1 MPGEKKQVTNQVIK
15 VDKRLWEVF
24 KATGILCG
32 KNIRGALEDAL
43 NDYVKKN
50 KGIVG

>member
-1 MPGEKKQVTNQVIK
+1 MSEDKKKTTNQVIK

-24 KATGILCG
+24 RATGILCG
-32 KNIRGALEDAL
+32 KKVPEALENAL
-43 NDYVKKN
+43 KDYIVKN